1 MKAIIVGASSGIGL
15 EIAKQLLAEG
25 WYLGIAARREEA
37 LLALKETA
45 PDRIEVMTIDITHP
59 DASERL
65 LSLIERL
72 GGMDLYFHSSGIG
85 KQNRTLEP
93 DIDLSEND
101 VISALSRF
109 YFVNVKNNTSV
120 RIDPSAYAADTSL
133 IGEFV
138 RGVSAN
144 ADYDADRKNTLI
156 ALGLKL
162 LSGREVE

>member
-1 MKAIIVGASSGIGL
+1 M
-15 EIAKQLLAEG
+15 
-25 WYLGIAARREEA
+25 
-37 LLALKETA
+37 
-45 PDRIEVMTIDITHP
+45 
-59 DASERL
+59 
-65 LSLIERL
+65 
-72 GGMDLYFHSSGIG
+72 
-85 KQNRTLEP
+85 
-93 DIDLSEND
+93 
-101 VISALSRF
+101 
-109 YFVNVKNNTSV
+109 NVKNNTSV